1 MRYNIIM
8 VKIPAEHI
16 KHHSKK
22 HIALM
27 RKLMKKGMSFKGA
40 HTIAKRA
47 DMKGKKKKVVRKK
60 KTVVR
65 KKRPMKRR
73 RTVKRSSY

>member
-47 DMKGKKKKVVRKK
+47 DDKNKRKGKRKQV
-60 KTVVR
+60 T
-65 KKRPMKRR
+65 KKRKPMKRKMVR
-73 RTVKRSSY
+73 KRSSY